1 MRNYIR
7 ILRNLIHQ
15 QKNQTKGGKYMS
27 EITITS
33 ANFESEVLQSDM
45 PVLVDFWASWCGPCK
60 MLAPTISE
68 IASEYE
74 GKVKVGKVNI
84 DDDTAIAIKYGIVS
98 IPTVVLFKNGEVA
111 DKSVGFVP
119 KAEIEAM
126 LK

>member
-1 MRNYIR
+1 
-7 ILRNLIHQ
+7 
-15 QKNQTKGGKYMS
+15 MS

-33 ANFESEVLQSDM
+33 ANFESEVLQSDI

-60 MLAPTISE
+60 MLAPTIAE
-68 IASEYE
+68 IATEYA
-74 GKVKVGKVNI
+74 GKVKVGKLNI
-84 DDDTAIAIKYGIVS
+84 DDDASIAIRYGIVS

-119 KAEIEAM
+119 KSEIEAM